1 MKLLITGAW
10 RYTEY
15 QLCEIEE
22 LGHSVVFMQNES
34 EELPCDYESVD
45 GVICNGLFLHHPIER
60 FVNLRYIQ
68 LTSAGFDR
76 VPMDYAL
83 SHDIVIKNARGV
95 YSVPMA
101 EFALSSVL
109 SVYKQTDHFRSA
121 QASHRWDKHR
131 GLRELFGK
139 RVCIVGCGSVGSECA
154 LRFAAMGCD
163 VNGIDAVPMLQNGFN
178 SVLPV
183 NFLYDEISASDI
195 TVLTLPLT
203 KGTRGI
209 INKSMLEALPSGAVI
224 VNISRGAVIDTAAL
238 TEVLSERDDI
248 TAILDVFEEE
258 PLDIGSRLW
267 DLKNVII
274 TPHNSFVGEGNAERL
289 WSVIINNL
297 RKSES
302 K

>member
-10 RYTEY
+10 RCTER
-15 QLCEIEE
+15 QLDEIEQ

-34 EELPCDYESVD
+34 EELPCDYASVE

-60 FVNLRYIQ
+60 FTSLRYIQ

-83 SHDIVIKNARGV
+83 SHGIAVNNARGV

-109 SVYKQTDHFRSA
+109 SVYKQTDHFRTA
-121 QASHRWDKHR
+121 QAAHRWDKHR

-154 LRFAAMGCD
+154 LRFSAMGCE
-163 VNGIDAVPMLQNGFN
+163 VNGIDAVPMLKNGFD

-183 NFLYDEISASDI
+183 SFLYDETSASDI
-195 TVLTLPLT
+195 TILTLPLT
-203 KGTRGI
+203 RGTRGI
-209 INKSMLEALPSGAVI
+209 INRSMLEALPEGAVL
-224 VNISRGAVIDTAAL
+224 VNISRGAVIDTAAMAD
-238 TEVLSERDDI
+238 VLAERDDV

-258 PLDIGSRLW
+258 PLDGSSPLW
-267 DLKNVII
+267 NMKNVIV

-289 WSVIINNL
+289 RSVIIDNL
-297 RKSES
+297 RKTES